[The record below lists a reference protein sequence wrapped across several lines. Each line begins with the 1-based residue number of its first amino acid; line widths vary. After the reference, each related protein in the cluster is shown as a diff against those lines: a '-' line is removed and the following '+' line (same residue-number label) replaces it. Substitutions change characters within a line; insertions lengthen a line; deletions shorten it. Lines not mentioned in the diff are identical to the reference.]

1 MNKIFNAFLNFK
13 YKNHT
18 VFEGVTIEI
27 DEGDIVLVIGRNGV
41 GKSTLLK
48 LMAGIIESNKYS
60 ICNYKYSLKQISYM
74 PSDLTYYPNMRVK
87 DLINFYQDVHKDFDV
102 NYAFSYVNEFKIEE
116 TKKINKLSDGERK
129 IIAYI
134 ITLSFN
140 RKLYIIDEP
149 FPNVDLL
156 NDELFRKMIIEKYN
170 EETTFIIATHQI
182 NEFEKVANKCLFIK
196 NKNDIEILNTD
207 TIRQEMNVSIED
219 YFKEKLKCSE

>member
-13 YKNHT
+13 YKNNT
-18 VFEGVTIEI
+18 VFEGATVEVN
-27 DEGDIVLVIGRNGV
+27 EGDIVLVIGRNGV

-48 LMAGIIESNKYS
+48 IMAGIIELNKYS
-60 ICNYKYSLKQISYM
+60 VCNYKYSLAQISYM
-74 PSDLTYYPNMRVK
+74 PSDLIYYPNMKVK
-87 DLINFYQDVHKDFDV
+87 DLINFYRDVHNDFNA
-102 NYAFSYVNEFKIEE
+102 NYAFSYVKEFKINED
-116 TKKINKLSDGERK
+116 KKINKLSDGERK

-156 NDELFRKMIIEKYN
+156 NDEIFRRMILERYN

-182 NEFEKVANKCLFIK
+182 NEFEKVANKCIFIK
-196 NKNDIEILNTD
+196 SKNDIDLLNIES
-207 TIRQEMNVSIED
+207 IRQEMNVSIED
-219 YFKEKLKCSE
+219 YFKERLKCNE